1 MDKAIAALSD
11 AERVAHYR
19 ERVLQAMDRAQQ
31 SDTDGDRAAWL
42 TIASKWAALADE
54 VERQSR
60 REEAIAATRAA

>member
-1 MDKAIAALSD
+1 MDKAIAALTD

-19 ERVLQAMDRAQQ
+19 ERALQSMDHAQQ

-42 TIASKWAALADE
+42 TVASKWAALADD

-60 REEAIAATRAA
+60 REVEIAEIQAA